1 MADIS
6 SMVVVDREDK
16 QYSELYLAAA
26 RATALSPSWWN
37 ILLPTARHVTLRDT
51 CLKLGHLRWDT

>member
-37 ILLPTARHVTLRDT
+37 ILLPAT
-51 CLKLGHLRWDT
+51 